1 MKRLTRQV
9 KTDGSAFCRD
19 FQHIQPVAYDE
30 QCVDDKCKC
39 FDSDD
44 LRVCE
49 VRVCDLPTAC
59 VDTLCRCND
68 RMVEEISR
76 YDSSS
81 PKMNPV
87 IFVNH
92 SKVPLATAL

>member
-1 MKRLTRQV
+1 M
-9 KTDGSAFCRD
+9 
-19 FQHIQPVAYDE
+19 
-30 QCVDDKCKC
+30 DDKCKC

-68 RMVEEISR
+68 LLIVR
-76 YDSSS
+76 YGLD
-81 PKMNPV
+81 
-87 IFVNH
+87 
-92 SKVPLATAL
+92 ALKITEKKADPSVFT

>member
-1 MKRLTRQV
+1 MGQL
-9 KTDGSAFCRD
+9 FFRD
-19 FQHIQPVAYDE
+19 FQRIQPVAHDE

-59 VDTLCRCND
+59 VDTLCR
-68 RMVEEISR
+68 
-76 YDSSS
+76 
-81 PKMNPV
+81 
-87 IFVNH
+87 
-92 SKVPLATAL
+92 

>member
-1 MKRLTRQV
+1 MGQLF
-9 KTDGSAFCRD
+9 GRD
-19 FQHIQPVAYDE
+19 FQRIQPVAHDE

-39 FDSDD
+39 FDSDN

-76 YDSSS
+76 YPAYPAVYFYISI
-81 PKMNPV
+81 KNAKK
-87 IFVNH
+87 H
-92 SKVPLATAL
+92 